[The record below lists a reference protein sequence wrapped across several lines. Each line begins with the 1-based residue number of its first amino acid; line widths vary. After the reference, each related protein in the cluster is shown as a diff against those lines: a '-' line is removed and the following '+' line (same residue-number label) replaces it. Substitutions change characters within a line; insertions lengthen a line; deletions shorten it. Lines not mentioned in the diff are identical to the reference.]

1 MLFVTQWMC
10 NHFSPLNQ
18 CPSSITL
25 VPIGFLKSGQGL
37 SCISDTFVVDM
48 FCKRGEEFK
57 HVYVCFETA
66 YEVFVSVPVSHR
78 EEMQSHLKHIVAIPR
93 NLFVL
98 SQKTLPTESYS

>member
-1 MLFVTQWMC
+1 MLFVTQC
-10 NHFSPLNQ
+10 PLNQ
-18 CPSSITL
+18 CPSSATL
-25 VPIGFLKSGQGL
+25 VSIGFLKSAQSGQGL

-78 EEMQSHLKHIVAIPR
+78 EEMQSYLKHLVAIPR